1 MQPKTKVILRNVL
14 LAIAAIVVLFLV
26 VVALQPNEMHVERT
40 ATIPAPPAAVFAQVN
55 DFHKWGAW
63 SPWERVD
70 PNMKRTFSEPAAG
83 EGAKYGWVGN
93 ADVGEGQMT
102 IVEIRPDEL
111 IRIKLEFFKPFAG
124 TNTAEFSF
132 KPVGDDQTSVTWAM
146 FGPKNFL
153 SKAICLFMDMDQMIG
168 GQFDQGLANL
178 KTAVE
183 TKPQ

>member
-1 MQPKTKVILRNVL
+1 MQPKAKRVIKYIL
-14 LAIAAIVVLFLV
+14 LAIAALIMLFLV
-26 VVALQPNEMHVERT
+26 VVAIQPNEMHVERT
-40 ATIPAPPAAVFAQVN
+40 ATIPAPPADVFAQVN
-55 DFHKWGAW
+55 DFHKWQAW

-70 PNMKRTFSEPAAG
+70 PNMKRTLSGPTEG

-93 ADVGEGQMT
+93 ADVGEGEMT
-102 IVEIRPDEL
+102 IAESRPNEL

-124 TNTAEFSF
+124 TNTAEFTF
-132 KPVGDDQTSVTWAM
+132 KPVGDGQTSVTWAM

-178 KTAVE
+178 KTVVE